1 MNSKFKG
8 TGVALVTPF
17 HKQGTIDFSALEK
30 LIEHTIKGGVNYLV
44 VQGTTAETATLN
56 KEEKHAVSDFIIDT
70 VNKRVPL
77 MIGVGGNNTQEMMN
91 QLRTMSF
98 DGYDAILSVTP
109 YYNKPQ
115 QRGLYL
121 HYKNLAAVSPL
132 PIVMYNVPGRTSVNM
147 KAETTVD
154 LANEFDNIIGIKE
167 ASGNIEQIM
176 DIIRHKPKD
185 FLVISG
191 DDLLTAPLL
200 AMGADGLISVAANA
214 CPKEISD
221 LVNFGLKGDI
231 KKMREIHF
239 RMTDFIKALFA
250 DGNPSG
256 IKAVLEIKG
265 IISNNLRLPL
275 VKVEKTLYNTLSA
288 LVQELES
295 VGQLTN

>member
-17 HKQGTIDFSALEK
+17 HKQGTIDFSSLGK
-30 LIEHTIKGGVNYLV
+30 LIEHTIEGGVNYLV
-44 VQGTTAETATLN
+44 VQGTTAETATLT
-56 KEEKHAVSDFIIDT
+56 KEEKQAVSQFVIDT
-70 VNKRVPL
+70 VDKRIPL
-77 MIGVGGNNTQEMMN
+77 MIGVGGNNTQEVIN
-91 QLRTMSF
+91 QLRIVSYEGF
-98 DGYDAILSVTP
+98 DAILSVTP

-121 HYKNLAAVSPL
+121 HYKNIAAVSPL

-147 KAETTVD
+147 KAETTLD
-154 LANEFDNIIGIKE
+154 LAREFDNIIGIKE
-167 ASGNIEQIM
+167 ASGNMEQIM
-176 DIIRHKPKD
+176 DIIRCKPKD

-214 CPKEISD
+214 FPKEVSD
-221 LVNFGLKGDI
+221 LVNYGLIGDW
-231 KKMREIHF
+231 KKMREVHYRLTEI
-239 RMTDFIKALFA
+239 TKALFV

-265 IISNNLRLPL
+265 LVINNLRLPL
-275 VKVEKTLYNTLSA
+275 VKVEKNFYNTLA
-288 LVQELES
+288 TLVQELEAVNQPS
-295 VGQLTN
+295 L